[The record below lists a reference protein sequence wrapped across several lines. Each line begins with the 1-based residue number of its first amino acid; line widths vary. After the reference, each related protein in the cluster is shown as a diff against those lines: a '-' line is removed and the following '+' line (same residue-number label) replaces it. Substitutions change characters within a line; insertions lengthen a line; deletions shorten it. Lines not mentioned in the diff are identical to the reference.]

1 MNEARVQTAAVDLS
15 AVDAILDRHARSKA
29 ALIHILQDVQTEL
42 HYLPREAV
50 ERVARGIGVPFAKAF
65 AVATFYKSFSLEPRG
80 DIVLRICTGTACHIR
95 GAQVLV
101 DEAVET
107 LGVEPGRTTA
117 DLKFTVET
125 VNCVGACAMAP
136 VVQAG
141 ERYLGNL
148 KPGELTKFIRIAAVA
163 PSGGQGHAGGEAPER
178 VPARAKKLEE
188 AGS

>member
-1 MNEARVQTAAVDLS
+1 MDEARVQPAAVDLT
-15 AVDAILDRHARSKA
+15 AVDAILDRHARAKG
-29 ALIHILQDVQTEL
+29 ALIHILQDVQAEL
-42 HYLPREAV
+42 HYLPKQAV
-50 ERVARGIGVPFAKAF
+50 EHVSSALGVPFSKAF

-107 LGVEPGRTTA
+107 LGVKPGKTTA

-148 KPGELTKFIRIAAVA
+148 KPGELGKFIRAAKA
-163 PSGGQGHAGGEAPER
+163 P
-178 VPARAKKLEE
+178 KKGE